1 MRILIVFFAVQNSSR
16 VQLISIW
23 VIRSSL
29 CKFIFGW
36 VWCTPGR
43 IIFNPCTGLDS
54 MIFSVLFGPQ
64 LSFSISFQCLQIF
77 LISLEKLFISLSYL
91 LYYQSLAEGDCV
103 VRCKCCRITDC
114 SVRSSRLMV
123 KCGTCADCQHLRGRL
138 RMPPQRG
145 EASVAMPL
153 ATLLSRWPPT
163 RGTPLRLIWE
173 VTASSSPYGSGLFG
187 GGLCSFVQSYFM
199 R

>member
-1 MRILIVFFAVQNSSR
+1 
-16 VQLISIW
+16 
-23 VIRSSL
+23 
-29 CKFIFGW
+29 
-36 VWCTPGR
+36 
-43 IIFNPCTGLDS
+43 

-145 EASVAMPL
+145 EASVAMPM
-153 ATLLSRWPPT
+153 ATLLSLASHSRHALAT
-163 RGTPLRLIWE
+163 HMRRGNRVIFPIWE
-173 VTASSSPYGSGLFG
+173 WIIWWGVG
-187 GGLCSFVQSYFM
+187 GCVRSYNRTSCVNMQFSA
-199 R
+199 